1 MTTPTLPARRK
12 PTAPPLGPAPV
23 WERDKLFQEPA
34 LPVPVED
41 DFDDEDQ
48 ER

>member
-34 LPVPVED
+34 YAEGLQLGDED
-41 DFDDEDQ
+41 DEAA
-48 ER
+48 